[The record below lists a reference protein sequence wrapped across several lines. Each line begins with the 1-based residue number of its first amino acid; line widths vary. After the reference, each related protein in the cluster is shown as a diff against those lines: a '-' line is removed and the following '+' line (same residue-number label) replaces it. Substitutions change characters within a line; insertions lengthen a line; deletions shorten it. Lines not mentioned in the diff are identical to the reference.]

1 MIGARDIVTRV
12 SNRVDCSCDLCAIQ
26 PSLPISSGN
35 FLTIVGDANRLPQT
49 GIHGRHRTLSLGVS
63 TFMSGV
69 IRLLGTVTE
78 AVAARHW
85 HPYSTDPEEL
95 RYPTKIF
102 IWVRWFI
109 YIASLISLIYRPTFT
124 VFTYASFITFLTLG
138 SALNGAIH
146 YRISSGRTVT
156 LRWLLVLSGL
166 DVVMITLGIVV
177 GGGFNHYFFY
187 LLYYPSLAWFAV
199 FFSSFRVSFAWVT
212 IVAVAYIT
220 VSLAAGPGLDFEA
233 KDEKTLFVRIVVM
246 YAVVASVNLVSRA
259 ERIRRQAAVVR
270 ERELL
275 RERME
280 LSRTIHDTTAQSVYM
295 IGLGIETALELADG
309 ENQELASKLEATAAL
324 SKSAMWELRHPID
337 TGLIFEGRQLGL
349 VLRSHAAAFTTIAS
363 VPAEV
368 VQTGLEPSLPATT
381 RTMLFAIA
389 HNALTNAL
397 RHSGA
402 TRVTVALDFE
412 ASGLRMSVSDD
423 GVGLPVDYADR
434 GHGFNFMRANA
445 ARAGGRLAVE
455 SGGPR
460 RGTTVTCAIEYDST

>member
-1 MIGARDIVTRV
+1 
-12 SNRVDCSCDLCAIQ
+12 
-26 PSLPISSGN
+26 
-35 FLTIVGDANRLPQT
+35 
-49 GIHGRHRTLSLGVS
+49 
-63 TFMSGV
+63 MSGA
-69 IRLLGTVTE
+69 IRLLGIVTE

-95 RYPTKIF
+95 RYPAKIF
-102 IWVRWFI
+102 IWVRWLI
-109 YIASLISLIYRPTFT
+109 YISGLITLIYRPTFT
-124 VFTYASFITFLTLG
+124 VFTYASYITFLVLA
-138 SALNGAIH
+138 SALNGVLH

-156 LRWLLVLSGL
+156 LRWLLALSGL
-166 DVVMITLGIVV
+166 DVVLITLGIVV

-233 KDEKTLFVRIVVM
+233 KEEKTLFVRIVVM

-259 ERIRRQAAVVR
+259 ERIRRQAAVDR

-295 IGLGIETALELADG
+295 IGLGIETALELADE

-324 SKSAMWELRHPID
+324 SKSAMWELRHPIE
-337 TGLIFEGRQLGL
+337 TGLIFEGMELSR
-349 VLRSHAAAFTTIAS
+349 VLTSHAAAFTTIAS

-368 VQTGLEPSLPATT
+368 VQTGLEPSLPSTT

-397 RHSGA
+397 RHSRA

-423 GVGLPVDYADR
+423 GVGLPVDYAER

-455 SGGPR
+455 SGVPG
-460 RGTTVTCAIEYDST
+460 RGTTVTCAIAYDST